1 MNKDRKLII
10 EIPLSTA
17 NLACGFDTFG
27 LALDLY
33 NTYTFSLS
41 QKYVLHGFKREYT
54 NNNNL
59 CLTSYK
65 ETLKILKSD
74 DIPVSIT
81 LDQHIYNCGGLG
93 SSANVI
99 IAGVA
104 AALYFV
110 KGKIDKDEVLKIASR
125 IEGHPDNVAAEV
137 YGGLTSAVK
146 IEDTYKIFKYDVC
159 KDLIFNV
166 FVPSFSLSTKAMR
179 ACLPKEVSM
188 SDAVFNISRA
198 ANLAYA
204 LKEGSLD
211 KIEFLM
217 QDKLHQSYRI
227 DKIEGAKKVFEYAT
241 INNLPHAIS
250 GSGAS
255 LLIIDKA
262 LIKEKFD
269 GFINVGLHA
278 DNEGMK
284 IYEEN

>member
-1 MNKDRKLII
+1 MNKSKKLCIK
-10 EIPLSTA
+10 IPLSTA

-27 LALDLY
+27 LALNLY
-33 NTYTFSLS
+33 NTYTFEKAESYKLI
-41 QKYVLHGFKREYT
+41 GFKREYT

-65 ETLKILKSD
+65 ETLNMLKVE

-99 IAGVA
+99 IAGVT
-104 AALYFV
+104 AALYMV
-110 KGKIDKDEVLKIASR
+110 KGSVNKDEVLEIASK

-146 IEDTYKIFKYDVC
+146 VDSDYKIFKYDVN
-159 KDLIFNV
+159 DELVFNL
-166 FVPSFSLSTKAMR
+166 FIPSFSLSTKQMR

-188 SDAVFNISRA
+188 EDAIYNLSRA
-198 ANLAYA
+198 ANLPYA
-204 LKEGSLD
+204 LKFGNLSDIAL
-211 KIEFLM
+211 LM
-217 QDKLHQSYRI
+217 KDKLHQAYRI
-227 DKIEGAKKVFEYAT
+227 DKIKGAKEVFEYAEDKA
-241 INNLPHAIS
+241 LPHAIS

-255 LLIIDKA
+255 LLIVAKED
-262 LIKEKFD
+262 IKEEFD
-269 GFINVGLHA
+269 GFINCSLKA